1 MPADSM
7 NSALLPAGLHDVLPP
22 EAAHEA
28 AAVER
33 LLKEFTA
40 HGYERVKPPLVEF
53 EDNLLSG
60 SGAAMVKQTFRL
72 MDPLSQRMMA
82 VRADITPQIARIA
95 TTRLKNEARPLR
107 LCYDGPVLRVKG
119 SQLRPERQ
127 FTQVGVELIGALE
140 ADSDA
145 EVILLAA
152 HALEAVGVRHLSV
165 DLCVPTMVA
174 RVCRGLGLAED
185 DTARLREALDKKD
198 AAAVAAVGGPA
209 AELLYR
215 LMAASGPAER
225 AMEVLTAV
233 PLPAAAEKDRRRLT
247 EALAI
252 LRTARPDLTITIDL
266 VEHRGF
272 EYQTGLSF
280 TLFAR
285 GVRGELGA
293 GGRYRA
299 GARPEAEEE
308 GEAAT
313 GFTLFMDTL
322 LRAVPMPESA
332 RRVYVPHGTAWAA
345 AGKLRAEG
353 WVTVAGLA
361 PAADPA
367 AEARRL
373 RCGHRLA
380 DGAVVA
386 VDAAALD

>member
-1 MPADSM
+1 MPADPLS
-7 NSALLPAGLHDVLPP
+7 SALLPAGLHDVLPP

-33 LLKEFTA
+33 LLADFTA
-40 HGYERVKPPLVEF
+40 HGYQRVKPPLVEF

-60 SGAAMVKQTFRL
+60 SGAAMAKQTFRL

-95 TTRLKNEARPLR
+95 TTRLKNESRPLR
-107 LCYDGPVLRVKG
+107 LCYSGQVLRVKG

-127 FTQVGVELIGALE
+127 FTQVGVELIGPLE
-140 ADSDA
+140 AEADA

-152 HALEAVGVRHLSV
+152 HALEGVGVQHLSV
-165 DLCVPTMVA
+165 DLCVPTMVPL
-174 RVCRGLGLAED
+174 VCRGLGLAEEEM
-185 DTARLREALDKKD
+185 ARLRAALDRKD

-209 AELLYR
+209 AALLQT
-215 LMAASGPAER
+215 LMTASGPAER
-225 AMEVLTAV
+225 AMQVLASL
-233 PLPAAAEKDRRRLT
+233 PLPEEAEKDRRRLT
-247 EALAI
+247 DALRL
-252 LRTARPDLTITIDL
+252 LRAARPDLVITVDL

-285 GVRGELGA
+285 DVRGELGA

-299 GARPEAEEE
+299 GGRAGEEE
-308 GEAAT
+308 QGEPAT
-313 GFTLFMDTL
+313 GFTLYMDTL
-322 LRAVPMPESA
+322 LRAVPAPA
-332 RRVYVPHGTAWAA
+332 AKKRVYVPHGTSWAA

-353 WVTVAGLA
+353 WVTVVGLA

-367 AEARRL
+367 EEARRL
-373 RCGHRLA
+373 GCGHRLA
-380 DGAVVA
+380 DGAVT
-386 VDAAALD
+386 ALE